1 MIFINNYNFIC
12 KWFTDGRSRKWF
24 SVPET
29 IEILRQRGKDS
40 KIIYFELANCP
51 SVISKL
57 NGYQPK
63 ELASLTT
70 QNATEDKH
78 SEPSFDTDVFE
89 GTQQLTFTQSCSP
102 CRSSSSTD
110 SSKGNPSLAV
120 LD

>member
-1 MIFINNYNFIC
+1 M
-12 KWFTDGRSRKWF
+12 
-24 SVPET
+24 
-29 IEILRQRGKDS
+29 
-40 KIIYFELANCP
+40 
-51 SVISKL
+51 ISKL